1 MVDKTKLE
9 ELQQQLLDIQ
19 AEIDNLKSKEE
30 EDSGSVLPPF
40 GGWYIPENWSK
51 TKGEAESTGWA
62 EDVTDDQNIFPTQES
77 AAA

>member
-62 EDVTDDQNIFPTQES
+62 EDVIAHILS
-77 AAA
+77 YYKK